1 MLARVI
7 FFVFNDLSFVG
18 WMDELLFYL
27 IDLLIDDWLVDLSII
42 CLID

>member
-1 MLARVI
+1 MICLLL
-7 FFVFNDLSFVG
+7 DG

-27 IDLLIDDWLVDLSII
+27 IDLMIDDWLVDLSII